1 MTYFLYVVNSEI
13 SVDNIR
19 EIGQEESSRDGK
31 LIYLKYDGEG
41 GGDNR

>member
-1 MTYFLYVVNSEI
+1 MTYFLYVVNSKI
-13 SVDNIR
+13 SADNIR

-31 LIYLKYDGEG
+31 LIYFKHDEEG